1 MEYIE
6 APWGQIPANWQLSK
20 IKDETTIVT
29 DYVANGSFA
38 SLAEHV
44 QYKKDED
51 YAVLIRLADYTNNFN
66 KDFVFIDENAY
77 NFLSKS
83 KLYGGEIIISN
94 VGAVGVVFRCPY
106 LKYKMSLAP
115 NSIMVKFKGDNDF
128 YFYWLKSR
136 FGQHMLHSIVTG
148 SAQPKFNKTN
158 FKDMVVPVPPIEVQR
173 RIGELLKS
181 FDDKIENN
189 NRINRNLE
197 AQAQALFKS
206 WFVDFEPWGGTMP
219 EDWKEYQ
226 LSELADVVGG
236 YSYKGSELMP
246 SEDAMATI
254 KNFDRKGYFK
264 LDGYKEI
271 QISGRF
277 KNTQI
282 LNLFDVVVA
291 HTDITQ
297 QADIIG
303 NPAIIL
309 SKGGYRNIIMSM
321 DLCKVQPTH
330 YAISSAF
337 LYCLLKDIRFKSHA
351 LGYVNGTT
359 VLHMSKKAL
368 PEYRVFL
375 PNDLSKVQE
384 LGDRLQNLYKRYSI
398 NLEESQRLAALRDTL
413 LPKLMKGEIA
423 L

>member
-1 MEYIE
+1 MEWKDYRLIDVLDALIDYRGKTPKKYNSGVPLITAKIIKNGTIGTPSEFIAFEDYEAWMVRGFPEVGDVVLTTE
-6 APWGQIPANWQLSK
+6 APLGEVAQLQSRDIALAQRVVTLRGK
-20 IKDETTIVT
+20 KGILDNTFLKYFFLSHEGHQRLVARETGTTVTGIKQSE
-29 DYVANGSFA
+29 
-38 SLAEHV
+38 LRE
-44 QYKKDED
+44 
-51 YAVLIRLADYTNNFN
+51 VLIT
-66 KDFVFIDENAY
+66 
-77 NFLSKS
+77 
-83 KLYGGEIIISN
+83 
-94 VGAVGVVFRCPY
+94 CPSY
-106 LKYKMSLAP
+106 
-115 NSIMVKFKGDNDF
+115 
-128 YFYWLKSR
+128 
-136 FGQHMLHSIVTG
+136 QT
-148 SAQPKFNKTN
+148 
-158 FKDMVVPVPPIEVQR
+158 QR
-173 RIGELLKS
+173 RIAAILSSL
-181 FDDKIENN
+181 DDKIENN

-206 WFVDFEPWGGTMP
+206 WFVDFEPWGGKMP

-226 LSELADVVGG
+226 LSELTDVIGG
-236 YSYKGSELMP
+236 YSYKGAELMP

-337 LYCLLKDIRFKSHA
+337 LYCLLKDSRFKSHA

-368 PEYRVFL
+368 PEYKVFL
-375 PNDLSKVQE
+375 PSDLSKVQE
-384 LGDRLQNLYKRYSI
+384 LGDQLQNLYKRCSI
-398 NLEESQRLAALRDTL
+398 NLEENKRLAALRDTL
-413 LPKLMKGEIA
+413 LPKLMKGEIE

>member
-1 MEYIE
+1 MEWKTVKLGEICKIFT
-6 APWGQIPANWQLSK
+6 GKKDVNQT
-20 IKDETTIVT
+20 IKDGLFPFFSCAPTPYRSNDFIYDGNVIL
-29 DYVANGSFA
+29 VAGNGSFTGRVSYYSGKFDLYQRTYA
-38 SLAEHV
+38 CV
-44 QYKKDED
+44 PIIED
-51 YAVLIRLADYTNNFN
+51 I
-66 KDFVFIDENAY
+66 DFI
-77 NFLSKS
+77 
-83 KLYGGEIIISN
+83 
-94 VGAVGVVFRCPY
+94 Y
-106 LKYKMSLAP
+106 L
-115 NSIMVKFKGDNDF
+115 
-128 YFYWLKSR
+128 YFYMKALFEPQYMGGTRGS
-136 FGQHMLHSIVTG
+136 SIPYIVRG
-148 SAQPKFNKTN
+148 DLSN
-158 FKDMVVPVPPIEVQR
+158 FEISLPPIETQR
-173 RIGELLKS
+173 RIAAILSSL
-181 FDDKIENN
+181 DDKIENN

-226 LSELADVVGG
+226 LTEFAEIISG
-236 YSYKGSELMP
+236 YSYKGAELMP

-271 QISGRF
+271 QISGRL
-277 KNTQI
+277 KNSQI
-282 LNLFDVVVA
+282 LNLFDVIVA

-337 LYCLLKDIRFKSHA
+337 LYCLLKDNRFKSHA

-384 LGDRLQNLYKRYSI
+384 LGDQLQNLCYRHMCWYLCVCSYT
-398 NLEESQRLAALRDTL
+398 SQQEGRRTSADA
-413 LPKLMKGEIA
+413 G
-423 L
+423 

>member
-1 MEYIE
+1 MEWKTVKLGEVADVKGGKRLPKGVSLISQPNKHPYIRIRDIGASKYLE
-6 APWGQIPANWQLSK
+6 LTQDYECVDDVTQQSIKRYIVNTNDILLSIVGTIGLVGVVGETLNYANQTENCVKINNLHGIDRDYLYYYLVSSLGQQE
-20 IKDETTIVT
+20 IKLGT
-29 DYVANGSFA
+29 
-38 SLAEHV
+38 
-44 QYKKDED
+44 
-51 YAVLIRLADYTNNFN
+51 
-66 KDFVFIDENAY
+66 
-77 NFLSKS
+77 
-83 KLYGGEIIISN
+83 
-94 VGAVGVVFRCPY
+94 VGAVQAKLP
-106 LKYKMSLAP
+106 LKNVQSISIPLPSLE
-115 NSIMVKFKGDNDF
+115 D
-128 YFYWLKSR
+128 
-136 FGQHMLHSIVTG
+136 QH
-148 SAQPKFNKTN
+148 
-158 FKDMVVPVPPIEVQR
+158 
-173 RIGELLKS
+173 RIAAILSS

-226 LSELADVVGG
+226 LTEFAEIISG
-236 YSYKGSELMP
+236 YSYKGAELLP

-271 QISGRF
+271 QISGRL
-277 KNTQI
+277 KNSQI
-282 LNLFDVVVA
+282 LNLFDVIVA

-337 LYCLLKDIRFKSHA
+337 LYCLLKDNRFKSHA

-384 LGDRLQNLYKRYSI
+384 LGDQLQNLYKRYSI
-398 NLEESQRLAALRDTL
+398 NLEESARLAALRDTL
-413 LPKLMKGEIA
+413 LPKLMKGEIEVA
-423 L
+423 

>member
-1 MEYIE
+1 MEWKTVKLGEICKIFT
-6 APWGQIPANWQLSK
+6 GKKDVNQT
-20 IKDETTIVT
+20 IKDGLFPFFSCAPTPYRSNDFIYDGNVIL
-29 DYVANGSFA
+29 VAGNGSFTGRVSYYSGKFDLYQRTYA
-38 SLAEHV
+38 CV
-44 QYKKDED
+44 PIIED
-51 YAVLIRLADYTNNFN
+51 I
-66 KDFVFIDENAY
+66 DFI
-77 NFLSKS
+77 
-83 KLYGGEIIISN
+83 
-94 VGAVGVVFRCPY
+94 Y
-106 LKYKMSLAP
+106 L
-115 NSIMVKFKGDNDF
+115 
-128 YFYWLKSR
+128 YFYMKALFEPQYMGGTRGS
-136 FGQHMLHSIVTG
+136 SIPYIVRG
-148 SAQPKFNKTN
+148 DLSN
-158 FKDMVVPVPPIEVQR
+158 FEISLPPIETQR
-173 RIGELLKS
+173 RIAAILSSL
-181 FDDKIENN
+181 DDKIENN

-226 LSELADVVGG
+226 LTEFAEIISG
-236 YSYKGSELMP
+236 YSYKGAELMP

-271 QISGRF
+271 QISGRL
-277 KNTQI
+277 KNSQI
-282 LNLFDVVVA
+282 LNLFDVIVA

-337 LYCLLKDIRFKSHA
+337 LYCLLKDNRFKSHA

-384 LGDRLQNLYKRYSI
+384 LGDQLQNLYKRYSI
-398 NLEESQRLAALRDTL
+398 NLEESARLAALRDTL
-413 LPKLMKGEIA
+413 LPKLMKGEIEVA
-423 L
+423 

>member
-1 MEYIE
+1 MNYVNKSLYSQ
-6 APWGQIPANWQLSK
+6 PSVLIPRLGTLNNICYVDKPFW
-20 IKDETTIVT
+20 TVNTMFWTICDT
-29 DYVANGSFA
+29 NESYPKFIYYSIC
-38 SLAEHV
+38 
-44 QYKKDED
+44 KKD
-51 YAVLIRLADYTNNFN
+51 
-66 KDFVFIDENAY
+66 
-77 NFLSKS
+77 LS
-83 KLYGGEIIISN
+83 
-94 VGAVGVVFRCPY
+94 
-106 LKYKMSLAP
+106 SL
-115 NSIMVKFKGDNDF
+115 N
-128 YFYWLKSR
+128 L
-136 FGQHMLHSIVTG
+136 G
-148 SAQPKFNKTN
+148 SA
-158 FKDMVVPVPPIEVQR
+158 VPRLTVSAIESISIPLPPLETQH
-173 RIGELLKS
+173 RIAAILSSL
-181 FDDKIENN
+181 DDKIENN

-197 AQAQALFKS
+197 EQAQALFKS
-206 WFVDFEPWGGTMP
+206 WFVDYEPWGGSMP

-226 LSELADVVGG
+226 LTEFAEIISG
-236 YSYKGSELMP
+236 YSYKGAELLP

-271 QISGRF
+271 QISGRL

-282 LNLFDVVVA
+282 LNLFDVIVA

-398 NLEESQRLAALRDTL
+398 NLEESSRLAALRDTL
-413 LPKLMKGEIA
+413 LPKLMRGEIT

>member
-1 MEYIE
+1 MRLDEYLILKNGKKRPE
-6 APWGQIPANWQLSK
+6 SKGSIPA
-20 IKDETTIVT
+20 
-29 DYVANGSFA
+29 YGGNGI
-38 SLAEHV
+38 L
-44 QYKKDED
+44 
-51 YAVLIRLADYTNNFN
+51 
-66 KDFVFIDENAY
+66 DFVAEY
-77 NFLSKS
+77 NSEDS
-83 KLYGGEIIISN
+83 IIIGR
-94 VGAVGVVFRCPY
+94 VGAFCGNVYYCEGRCWISDNAISAKSNGKADNKYMYY
-106 LKYKMSLAP
+106 LLTTL
-115 NSIMVKFKGDNDF
+115 N
-128 YFYWLKSR
+128 
-136 FGQHMLHSIVTG
+136 LHHHHIG
-148 SAQPKFNKTN
+148 GAQPLMTQ
-158 FKDMVVPVPPIEVQR
+158 DIIGRLEVDIPPLETQR
-173 RIGELLKS
+173 RIAAILSSL
-181 FDDKIENN
+181 DDKIENN

-206 WFVDFEPWGGTMP
+206 WFVDFEPWGGIMP
-219 EDWKEYQ
+219 EDWREYQ

-309 SKGGYRNIIMSM
+309 SKGSYRNIIMSM

-337 LYCLLKDIRFKSHA
+337 LYCLLKDSRFKSHA

-368 PEYRVFL
+368 PEYKVFL
-375 PNDLSKVQE
+375 PSNLTKVQE
-384 LGDRLQNLYKRYSI
+384 LGDQLQNLYKRYSVY
-398 NLEESQRLAALRDTL
+398 LEENQRLATLRDTL
-413 LPKLMKGEIA
+413 LPKLMKGEIEV
-423 L
+423 

>member
-51 YAVLIRLADYTNNFN
+51 YAVLIRLADYTNNYN

-206 WFVDFEPWGGTMP
+206 WFVDFEPWGGIMP

-309 SKGGYRNIIMSM
+309 SKGSYRNIIMSM

-337 LYCLLKDIRFKSHA
+337 LYCLLKDSRFKSHA

-368 PEYRVFL
+368 PEYKVFL
-375 PNDLSKVQE
+375 PSNLTKVQE
-384 LGDRLQNLYKRYSI
+384 LGDQLQNLYKRYSVY
-398 NLEESQRLAALRDTL
+398 LEENQRLAALRDTL
-413 LPKLMKGEIA
+413 LPKLMRGEIA

>member
-1 MEYIE
+1 
-6 APWGQIPANWQLSK
+6 
-20 IKDETTIVT
+20 
-29 DYVANGSFA
+29 
-38 SLAEHV
+38 
-44 QYKKDED
+44 
-51 YAVLIRLADYTNNFN
+51 
-66 KDFVFIDENAY
+66 
-77 NFLSKS
+77 
-83 KLYGGEIIISN
+83 
-94 VGAVGVVFRCPY
+94 
-106 LKYKMSLAP
+106 
-115 NSIMVKFKGDNDF
+115 
-128 YFYWLKSR
+128 
-136 FGQHMLHSIVTG
+136 MLHSIVTG

-197 AQAQALFKS
+197 EQAQALFKS
-206 WFVDFEPWGGTMP
+206 WFVDFEPWGGSMP

-226 LSELADVVGG
+226 LTEFAEIISG
-236 YSYKGSELMP
+236 YSYKGAELLP

-271 QISGRF
+271 QISGRL

-282 LNLFDVVVA
+282 LNLFDVIVA

-359 VLHMSKKAL
+359 VLHLSKKAL

>member
-1 MEYIE
+1 MEWKTVKLGEVCDIRRGASPRPIQEFLSSQGMPWIKISDATATDSKYIDKTKE
-6 APWGQIPANWQLSK
+6 FIIEEGVSHSVLIEPGTLIVSNSATPGLPK
-20 IKDETTIVT
+20 ISRITACVHDGWLVIDNFRGILKDFLYYKFIEIRSILGNQ
-29 DYVANGSFA
+29 ANGSVFMNLKTDIVKEFLIHIPDIEKQRKIVSILS
-38 SLAEHV
+38 SL
-44 QYKKDED
+44 
-51 YAVLIRLADYTNNFN
+51 
-66 KDFVFIDENAY
+66 
-77 NFLSKS
+77 
-83 KLYGGEIIISN
+83 
-94 VGAVGVVFRCPY
+94 
-106 LKYKMSLAP
+106 
-115 NSIMVKFKGDNDF
+115 
-128 YFYWLKSR
+128 
-136 FGQHMLHSIVTG
+136 
-148 SAQPKFNKTN
+148 
-158 FKDMVVPVPPIEVQR
+158 
-173 RIGELLKS
+173 
-181 FDDKIENN
+181 DDKIENN
-189 NRINRNLE
+189 NCINRNLE

-226 LSELADVVGG
+226 LTEFAEIISG
-236 YSYKGSELMP
+236 YSYKGAELLP

-271 QISGRF
+271 QISGRL

-282 LNLFDVVVA
+282 LNLFDVIVA

-398 NLEESQRLAALRDTL
+398 NLEESSRLAALRDTL
-413 LPKLMKGEIA
+413 LPKLMRGEIT

>member
-1 MEYIE
+1 MEWKTVKLGEVADVKGGKRLPKGVSLISQPNKHPYIRIRDIGASKYLE
-6 APWGQIPANWQLSK
+6 LTQDYECVDDVTQQSIKRYIVNTNDILLSIVGTIGLVGVVGETLNYANQTENCVKINNLHGIDRDYLYYYLVSSLGQQE
-20 IKDETTIVT
+20 IKLGT
-29 DYVANGSFA
+29 
-38 SLAEHV
+38 
-44 QYKKDED
+44 
-51 YAVLIRLADYTNNFN
+51 
-66 KDFVFIDENAY
+66 
-77 NFLSKS
+77 
-83 KLYGGEIIISN
+83 
-94 VGAVGVVFRCPY
+94 VGAVQAKLP
-106 LKYKMSLAP
+106 LKNVQSISIPLPSLE
-115 NSIMVKFKGDNDF
+115 D
-128 YFYWLKSR
+128 
-136 FGQHMLHSIVTG
+136 QH
-148 SAQPKFNKTN
+148 
-158 FKDMVVPVPPIEVQR
+158 
-173 RIGELLKS
+173 RIAAILSS

-226 LSELADVVGG
+226 LTEFAEIISG
-236 YSYKGSELMP
+236 YSYKGAELMP

-271 QISGRF
+271 QISGRL
-277 KNTQI
+277 KNSQI
-282 LNLFDVVVA
+282 LNLFDVIVA

-337 LYCLLKDIRFKSHA
+337 LYCLLKDNRFKSHA

-384 LGDRLQNLYKRYSI
+384 LGDQLQNLYKRYSI
-398 NLEESQRLAALRDTL
+398 NLEESARLAALRDTL
-413 LPKLMKGEIA
+413 LPKLMKGEIEVA
-423 L
+423 

>member
-1 MEYIE
+1 MNWKTVKLGEIGKVVTGKTPRTSIAENYGGNIPFLTPSDDMAQKF
-6 APWGQIPANWQLSK
+6 APVTNKTLTEQGLREVKNCLIPANSLCVSCIGSDLGKVVMNREPLVTNQQINSIIPHEDVDAHFVYYAMIEIGKHLNHLSK
-20 IKDETTIVT
+20 TSTAVPIINKSTFSNTELAIPSLET
-29 DYVANGSFA
+29 
-38 SLAEHV
+38 
-44 QYKKDED
+44 
-51 YAVLIRLADYTNNFN
+51 
-66 KDFVFIDENAY
+66 
-77 NFLSKS
+77 
-83 KLYGGEIIISN
+83 
-94 VGAVGVVFRCPY
+94 
-106 LKYKMSLAP
+106 
-115 NSIMVKFKGDNDF
+115 
-128 YFYWLKSR
+128 
-136 FGQHMLHSIVTG
+136 
-148 SAQPKFNKTN
+148 
-158 FKDMVVPVPPIEVQR
+158 QR
-173 RIGELLKS
+173 RIAAILSSL
-181 FDDKIENN
+181 DDKIENN

-206 WFVDFEPWGGTMP
+206 WFVDFEPWGGKMP
-219 EDWKEYQ
+219 EDWKEYH
-226 LSELADVVGG
+226 LTEFAEIISG
-236 YSYKGSELMP
+236 YSYKGAELMP
-246 SEDAMATI
+246 SKDAMATI

-277 KNTQI
+277 KNSQI
-282 LNLFDVVVA
+282 LNLFDVIVA

-337 LYCLLKDIRFKSHA
+337 LYCLLKDNRFKSHA

-384 LGDRLQNLYKRYSI
+384 LGDQLQNLYKRYSI
-398 NLEESQRLAALRDTL
+398 NLGESARLAVLRDTL
-413 LPKLMKGEIA
+413 LPKLMKGEIEV
-423 L
+423 